1 MASITCS
8 SDQRL
13 STSKRRLKPLMLRD
27 YLLDDLSS
35 CSSNGFKSF
44 PRRQTHPSSSSS
56 SSTVRRLLDAEIKRS
71 GLIHHHKPRLTR
83 RTRTTCG
90 TAISHAVH
98 KASTAFLNAVKL
110 LPFPSTVISRKGG
123 DDQKQGVFSRS
134 FSKRLLSKS
143 FWRKPAS
150 QSRREVTV
158 VEGDG
163 EIQWWRSAAF
173 FPDEDCSSDLI
184 SQISTVDK
192 ATFSI
197 SPAAPITTV
206 EFISGDSSSSGSEFF
221 TNSSSSSSE
230 IVQSSSSSF
239 SSTSSGESEQVSSNE
254 NDAVEDGIESGERLN
269 AHDCDGSSVNR
280 NSLCNRKECV
290 NEEKEQLSPVS
301 ILECPF
307 EDDEDDDDEEDN
319 EIIPISHQNDTYEK
333 IARKSRRLNGLVRIE
348 PLDLEKRIENYDEE
362 RQEEY
367 SYHTL
372 ETEEDESE
380 NRANRL
386 FALVKSR
393 IGETNNILASK
404 VADNLLLDYLQEENV
419 GSKEEALMVKKVED
433 WVMDRQDE
441 IFMSWEVREKR
452 EVYVKEMKW
461 GCING
466 DGREN
471 VVEDLANGFFTSLVD
486 EFIFDLAS

>member
-35 CSSNGFKSF
+35 CSSNGFKSV
-44 PRRQTHPSSSSS
+44 PRRPPPLSSS

-71 GLIHHHKPRLTR
+71 GLIHHHQHKPRLTKR
-83 RTRTTCG
+83 SRTTCG

-110 LPFPSTVISRKGG
+110 LPFHATATSGKG
-123 DDQKQGVFSRS
+123 DQKQQGVLSRS
-134 FSKRLLSKS
+134 FSKRR
-143 FWRKPAS
+143 FWRKPVS

-158 VEGDG
+158 IDVGDDG

-173 FPDEDCSSDLI
+173 FPDEESLDQPSDMF
-184 SQISTVDK
+184 SQISTVADE

-197 SPAAPITTV
+197 SEDAAITTTV
-206 EFISGDSSSSGSEFF
+206 KIISGGDFSSSGREFF
-221 TNSSSSSSE
+221 TNSSSSE
-230 IVQSSSSSF
+230 VVQSSSSS
-239 SSTSSGESEQVSSNE
+239 SGESEEVLNE
-254 NDAVEDGIESGERLN
+254 NDAMEVGDESGKRLN
-269 AHDCDGSSVNR
+269 ARDCDGSSVNR
-280 NSLCNRKECV
+280 NSQCNRKECV

-307 EDDEDDDDEEDN
+307 EDDEDDEGYTITDL
-319 EIIPISHQNDTYEK
+319 ISHHNDTYEEA
-333 IARKSRRLNGLVRIE
+333 ARKGRRLNGLVRLE
-348 PLDLEKRIENYDEE
+348 PLDLEKRIEKYVKREKEE
-362 RQEEY
+362 VEY
-367 SYHTL
+367 SYQAL
-372 ETEEDESE
+372 ETEEDEDELE

-393 IGETNNILASK
+393 VGETINILASNL
-404 VADNLLLDYLQEENV
+404 ANNLLLDYLQEDNIGE
-419 GSKEEALMVKKVED
+419 KEETIMVKKVED
-433 WVMDRQDE
+433 WVMDRQE
-441 IFMSWEVREKR
+441 EMFMSWEVREKR
-452 EVYVKEMKW
+452 EVYLKEMKW

-466 DGREN
+466 DEKEN
-471 VVEDLANGFFTSLVD
+471 VVEELANGLCTCLVN
-486 EFIFDLAS
+486 ELIFNLAS

>member
-44 PRRQTHPSSSSS
+44 PRRQTHPSSSP

-71 GLIHHHKPRLTR
+71 GLIHPHKPRLTR
-83 RTRTTCG
+83 RRRTTCG
-90 TAISHAVH
+90 TSISHAVH
-98 KASTAFLNAVKL
+98 KASTSFLNAVKL
-110 LPFPSTVISRKGG
+110 LPFPSTSTVTSRKG
-123 DDQKQGVFSRS
+123 DQKPGVFSRS
-134 FSKRLLSKS
+134 FSKRLLSRS
-143 FWRKPAS
+143 FWRKS
-150 QSRREVTV
+150 TSRSRREVTV
-158 VEGDG
+158 VDGDG

-173 FPDEDCSSDLI
+173 FSDEESLDKPSDLI
-184 SQISTVDK
+184 SQISTVVPDE
-192 ATFSI
+192 ATFSL
-197 SPAAPITTV
+197 STKITTV
-206 EFISGDSSSSGSEFF
+206 EFISGDSSSSGSEIF
-221 TNSSSSSSE
+221 TNSSSSSSSE
-230 IVQSSSSSF
+230 EVVQSSSSSF
-239 SSTSSGESEQVSSNE
+239 SSTSSGESEEVSNE
-254 NDAVEDGIESGERLN
+254 TDAVDDGSESGESLN

-280 NSLCNRKECV
+280 NSLCNRKEFV

-307 EDDEDDDDEEDN
+307 EDDEEDDAITDL
-319 EIIPISHQNDTYEK
+319 ISHQNDTYEK
-333 IARKSRRLNGLVRIE
+333 IARKGRRLNGSVRVE
-348 PLDLEKRIENYDEE
+348 PLELEKRIEKYEE

-367 SYHTL
+367 SYYTL
-372 ETEEDESE
+372 EITEEDESE
-380 NRANRL
+380 NRANHL

-404 VADNLLLDYLQEENV
+404 VADNLLLDYLQEENI
-419 GSKEEALMVKKVED
+419 GAKEETLMVKTVED
-433 WVMDRQDE
+433 WVMDRQEE

-466 DGREN
+466 DERDN
-471 VVEDLANGFFTSLVD
+471 VVEDLANGFFTTLVD
-486 EFIFDLAS
+486 EFILDLAS